1 MRSKTKHPKWSELNH
16 MRRLDFERFILE
28 SSDEHTG
35 IRSKNSIQ
43 TIGKKHNLWRY
54 KDLSSVFKI
63 GDKMLCPHNSSRPTL
78 LKYLELAY
86 NKYISYPYKDKTKKQ
101 PEVIQQKITFEKP
114 HPINNILGI
123 SAEHTISNINLS
135 QLYDLNMRMEKVE
148 KLIAIR
154 FQKVER
160 FIRDWN
166 ADNNNVN

>member
-63 GDKMLCPHNSSRPTL
+63 GDKMVCSHNSSRPTL

-86 NKYISYPYKDKTKKQ
+86 NKYISYPYKDKTKK
-101 PEVIQQKITFEKP
+101 
-114 HPINNILGI
+114 
-123 SAEHTISNINLS
+123 
-135 QLYDLNMRMEKVE
+135 VE
-148 KLIAIR
+148 KQQIKESTKQVQQELPFESDVKIQYIDLKTAKEALRQVLVEAGITKQ
-154 FQKVER
+154 FQLVNR
-160 FIRDWN
+160 FIREWN
-166 ADNNNVN
+166 GDNNNVN

>member
-1 MRSKTKHPKWSELNH
+1 MRSKTKHPKWCQLNH
-16 MRRLDFERFILE
+16 MRRLDFECFILE
-28 SSDEHTG
+28 SSDENTG
-35 IRSKNSIQ
+35 IRPRNNIQ
-43 TIGKKHNLWRY
+43 KIGRKYKLWRY
-54 KDLSSVFKI
+54 QDLADVFKQ
-63 GDKMLCPHNSSRPTL
+63 GDKIFCPHNSSRPTL

-86 NKYISYPYKDKTKKQ
+86 NKYISYDYKGKRKKQ

-123 SAEHTISNINLS
+123 SAEHTISNIN
-135 QLYDLNMRMEKVE
+135 QTQIYDLNIRMEKLE

-166 ADNNNVN
+166 EDNNSVN